1 MAGSAPETPAKIEA
15 PRGAGAENGEG
26 LRQNPAAIVG
36 VKVRLHTDT
45 IERAKYWGPR
55 HGESYNEYIAVA
67 VEQRIAR
74 ENGDY
79 DLPLLE
85 QQRLNQMLDQLKGLT
100 STVDNLQLIVNAG
113 FSSVLGLARG
123 DSYLT
128 DAKDGELPSGAPASG
143 VLFAGSGFDSAF
155 EALGAETDEGED
167 AA

>member
-1 MAGSAPETPAKIEA
+1 MAGSAPETPAKVEA
-15 PRGAGAENGEG
+15 PRGQGAENGEG
-26 LRQNPAAIVG
+26 LRQSPATIVP
-36 VKVRLHTDT
+36 VKIRLHSDAV
-45 IERAKYWGPR
+45 ERAKYWSAR
-55 HGESYNEYIAVA
+55 HDESYNEYIAVA

-85 QQRLNQMLDQLKGLT
+85 QQRLNQILDQMKGLT

-128 DAKDGELPSGAPASG
+128 DAEDGELPVGAPASG

-155 EALGAETDEGED
+155 EALGTGTDEGED

>member
-1 MAGSAPETPAKIEA
+1 MAGSAPETPAQVEA
-15 PRGAGAENGEG
+15 PRGKGTENGEG
-26 LRQNPAAIVG
+26 LRQNPATVVG

-45 IERAKYWGPR
+45 IERAKYWSVR
-55 HGESYNEYIAVA
+55 HGESHNEYIAIA
-67 VEQRIAR
+67 VQQRIER

-85 QQRLNQMLDQLKGLT
+85 QQRLNQMLDQMKGLT

-128 DAKDGELPSGAPASG
+128 DAEDGELPSGAPANG

-155 EALGAETDEGED
+155 EALGTGNDEGED